1 MSQFGQQC
9 LLNRLKEAT
18 AIPLHFV
25 QFGQMTISASVQN
38 WASIIPTDC
47 RKEGRRLLLIPFFYL
62 TNALNKIWQQYHNQD
77 NNALW
82 TFQRFVGSNSKGI
95 PLHVVQ
101 FGSFRHF
108 VAILLYFVCHF
119 FHIFF
124 SSTAV
129 CTITALSQGGLLPAS
144 LDLNHPE
151 IRVRC
156 SYAIF
161 KRIFCCNFWF

>member
-1 MSQFGQQC
+1 MSQLGQQC
-9 LLNRLKEAT
+9 PLNRLNRLKEAT

-119 FHIFF
+119 SNLFL
-124 SSTAV
+124 ARLQ
-129 CTITALSQGGLLPAS
+129 CALSPVSQGG
-144 LDLNHPE
+144 
-151 IRVRC
+151 
-156 SYAIF
+156 
-161 KRIFCCNFWF
+161 CCQLVQT